1 MPATSSSPLEARS
14 KPVQKR
20 SQERINQI
28 LAATGEL
35 LASTPTEAITT
46 TLIAERAGIPVSSVY
61 RYFPNVFS
69 IYNALFEQVNADQ
82 HEKIIS
88 IVENVDA
95 IPKWRERFLAIIQF
109 LRTSIDEHPFHRPL
123 LKAIFA
129 HPELNRPKDTMVN
142 SIATI
147 IAERWRRGEDGFHG
161 ADPDIVATMTLRVFL
176 SIEAYLVGEN
186 DPAIREKIFDQ
197 LVINLESYLSKYLS
211 DERPAGA

>member
-147 IAERWRRGEDGFHG
+147 IAERWRRGEDGFQG